1 MAELMK
7 SLITRNLYVP
17 WYPNV
22 GLDFI
27 YTELND
33 DMPMK
38 LFQGRISRGLVLL
51 NLDRRTKL
59 SKWLYKHYIG
69 TNKSI
74 I

>member
-1 MAELMK
+1 MADLMK
-7 SLITRNLYVP
+7 SLITRNLYGP

-22 GLDFI
+22 RLDFV
-27 YTELND
+27 YTDLNYD
-33 DMPMK
+33 IPMK

-59 SKWLYKHYIG
+59 YQWIDKHYIG

>member
-1 MAELMK
+1 MADLMK
-7 SLITRNLYVP
+7 SLITRKLYGP

-22 GLDFI
+22 RLDFL
-27 YTELND
+27 YTELNYD
-33 DMPMK
+33 TPLR

-51 NLDRRTKL
+51 NLDSRTKL
-59 SKWLYKHYIG
+59 YKWIYKHYVG